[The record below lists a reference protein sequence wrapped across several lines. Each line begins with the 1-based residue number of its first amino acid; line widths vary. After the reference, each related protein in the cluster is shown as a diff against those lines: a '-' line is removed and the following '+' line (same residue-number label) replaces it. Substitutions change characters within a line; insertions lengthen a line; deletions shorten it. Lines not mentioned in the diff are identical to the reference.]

1 LEKANIIDKK
11 LNITIREAEKED
23 FDFVIELIH
32 KALSPYYG
40 GDHRAHAQRIFST
53 HISGGKDQIG
63 HFSFEQK
70 MFIITKGNISAGLI
84 HIVGKR
90 QGTFKISPIIVV
102 PKYRGKYGLGKRLLE
117 LAENYAKN
125 KGARQIY
132 CTVAMENNGAIQ
144 FFIRNGY
151 IIAGHSDSHYKVGI
165 TEVMLYKLFLR
176 SDFDEMFDRP
186 NISVHPMKDIHESQV
201 RKLLLNALP
210 KDFGGI
216 DSKWV
221 DALFNGYKRRNSG
234 DINLKFKLIYVAVNR
249 DNIISGVAGATPK
262 KGEPIK
268 IMPLVATNLLSFM
281 ALLTDVPYQLKPYG
295 RKLYIHIT
303 PSVEETI
310 ALQRRGW
317 KLDAVL
323 PAGYHKD
330 RVTQQWSFDIIS
342 EDFMRSIRT
351 KKTYLNAIKKG
362 EKTLEVRV
370 SYEGIKNIQQ
380 GERIKFCSHAD
391 TVVTRINNIRRYPTF
406 TSMLEYEDPKRIVPS
421 KDKSEILKI
430 LQDIYPPKLEK
441 LGVIILEI
449 QVEDRHSKK

>member
-1 LEKANIIDKK
+1 MVDKK
-11 LNITIREAEKED
+11 PNIDIREAEKED
-23 FDFVIELIH
+23 FNFVIELMD

-70 MFIITKGNISAGLI
+70 MLIITLDSVPAGLI

-102 PKYRGKYGLGKRLLE
+102 QEYRGKYGLGKTLLE
-117 LAENYAKN
+117 FAENYAKN
-125 KGARQIY
+125 KDARQIY
-132 CTVAMENNGAIQ
+132 CTVARENNGALQ

-151 IIAGHSDSHYKVGI
+151 IIAGQSDSHYKLGI
-165 TEVMLYKLFLR
+165 TEVMLYKLFLS
-176 SDFDEMFDRP
+176 SDFDEKFDRP
-186 NISVHPMKDIHESQV
+186 NISVHPMEDIHEPQV
-201 RKLLLNALP
+201 RQLLIDTLP

-221 DALFNGYKRRNSG
+221 DALFSGYKRRNSG
-234 DINLKFKLIYVAVNR
+234 DVNVKFKLIYVAVDR
-249 DNIISGVAGATPK
+249 DNTVLGIAGATPK
-262 KGEPIK
+262 KGKPIK
-268 IMPLVATNLLSFM
+268 IMPFLATNLLSFM
-281 ALLTDVPYQLKPYG
+281 ALLTDIPYQLKPYG
-295 RKLYIHIT
+295 RKLYTHIA

-330 RVTQQWSFDIIS
+330 RVTQQWSFDIIG
-342 EDFMRSIRT
+342 EDFMRSVRT
-351 KKTYLNAIKKG
+351 KKLYLDAIKNGK
-362 EKTLEVRV
+362 KTLEVRV
-370 SYEGIKNIQQ
+370 FYENVKNIQP
-380 GERIKFCSHAD
+380 GERIKFYSHAD
-391 TVVTRINNIRRYPTF
+391 TVITRVNDIRKYPTVN
-406 TSMLEYEDPKRIVPS
+406 SMLEHENPSRIVPK

-441 LGVIILEI
+441 LGVMVIDI
-449 QVEDRHSKK
+449 QVEDGADKK